1 MKLEQIN
8 DVQQRKELI
17 KNFYIP
23 NTKEDIYEFFI
34 LASSNIEAGGD
45 NTDAW
50 YAKLDQAYKKAQ
62 LVFGDGQELERLTKL
77 YKATGK
83 ARAANSAMSAFS
95 NNRWVQAAA
104 LFVIGVVLMVV
115 GFTSNSGLVVLG
127 TVGLLPIIGAM
138 TLLFDSEK
146 KK

>member
-1 MKLEQIN
+1 
-8 DVQQRKELI
+8 
-17 KNFYIP
+17 
-23 NTKEDIYEFFI
+23 
-34 LASSNIEAGGD
+34 
-45 NTDAW
+45 
-50 YAKLDQAYKKAQ
+50 
-62 LVFGDGQELERLTKL
+62 
-77 YKATGK
+77 
-83 ARAANSAMSAFS
+83 MSAFS